1 MTVAEIKANII
12 SWVKTGIPFN
22 VKSSNVRA
30 LLTWITNRIDV
41 QEPGRIKIIKKSGN
55 LSIDQEIGDRV
66 TGVIE
71 DILVINAIY
80 IGGDISLLSSY
91 FIINQNGSSNPREH
105 VYEDITALLADQAN
119 QTPGFNQ
126 EVTDASLDPDVD
138 SGRAYYVYT
147 GGTTETLSDYIRL
160 SDAEAQTIVNSQS
173 YRIFDVKQNAEVV
186 DDATAPGQILVQKNG
201 SDEVTNIVFDAVF
214 TQYLLGYKTQLDAGK
229 ELYIKLFNKTQLKL
243 FIVKINAFDFTDI
256 TEVYYSLS
264 IETTIASTDLAVAD
278 TVEVFVDMDVE
289 GSGVG
294 AVDSVF
300 GRTGIVTAQPG
311 DYDLYEIDS
320 GGFAPSNY
328 TPVGGTDAGAQFL
341 GVDNKLGSLDN
352 DIANQQSEIDDK
364 VPTVGDATIYDVKT
378 FDESP
383 IVPTPTTDLQAANRR
398 FVLDN
403 LGLNIENYRVLYSQS
418 AFPTT
423 AGFTTFGSATLAASG
438 GELVVGT
445 SVNAEFTHGIT
456 FNNYLTDLENIRI
469 KVRFR
474 IASALSPTTYG
485 FGVGSKSTNPAGEYS
500 YHHQFSMSSS
510 GASGNG
516 NTIRISNNATWTSKY
531 AGLSQ
536 NNLLAY
542 STNDVIEMIAERRKE
557 KISII
562 TKNLTT
568 GNVITA
574 TYKYD
579 IATEV
584 LPNISKVAF
593 YMFGGTYNVQFFE
606 ISTKEVLS
614 PEWCFIGDSKTQG
627 LLLPKLED
635 GFFYKFLKDYPKSVN
650 LSGGSERTPAVISR
664 LAEIIA
670 LAPEKVVLNIGSNDK
685 RDSVPVGT
693 WSANYDSLVSSLQS
707 AGIEVYHLLQFNET
721 SLDFTD
727 YNNHITS
734 TYPKNRCIRT
744 GTLTLHV
751 DGIHPDAAANEIIYN
766 AVLNFVKNS

>member
-1 MTVAEIKANII
+1 MEQQNIRDYNDETYSVSEGAALIKELNDRTRHDDNGYNSIEELGTKVKTLLQVSNIDPESMAIYFGDIGSQTIQFYINNLDVNTLDSVYGDGWENLLNDGTTYLFTAIISGDRQTYKYVGSLPITIGLGNTTVAAIDFDLVASARVVTPEDYQEKSEKGSAN
-12 SWVKTGIPFN
+12 G
-22 VKSSNVRA
+22 
-30 LLTWITNRIDV
+30 
-41 QEPGRIKIIKKSGN
+41 
-55 LSIDQEIGDRV
+55 
-66 TGVIE
+66 
-71 DILVINAIY
+71 Y
-80 IGGDISLLSSY
+80 
-91 FIINQNGSSNPREH
+91 
-105 VYEDITALLADQAN
+105 
-119 QTPGFNQ
+119 
-126 EVTDASLDPDVD
+126 ASLD
-138 SGRAYYVYT
+138 ST
-147 GGTTETLSDYIRL
+147 GKVP
-160 SDAEAQTIVNSQS
+160 AAQLPS
-173 YRIFDVKQNAEVV
+173 YV
-186 DDATAPGQILVQKNG
+186 DDVLEYADLSSFPVSGEIGKIYVALDTGFIYRWSG
-201 SDEVTNIVFDAVF
+201 SS
-214 TQYLLGYKTQLDAGK
+214 
-229 ELYIKLFNKTQLKL
+229 YIKLT
-243 FIVKINAFDFTDI
+243 DF
-256 TEVYYSLS
+256 VPQ
-264 IETTIASTDLAVAD
+264 A
-278 TVEVFVDMDVE
+278 
-289 GSGVG
+289 
-294 AVDSVF
+294 
-300 GRTGIVTAQPG
+300 G
-311 DYDLYEIDS
+311 DYDLYDIED

-364 VPTVGDATIYDVKT
+364 VPITGAATIYDVKT

-383 IVPTPTTDLQAANRR
+383 IVPTPQADLQAANRR